1 MRAYHVLK
9 KDWRYTKLA
18 VVGDVNQSG
27 SIVLAATPPLKALG
41 IRKMARLYEIPKR
54 PDIIIVNPIM
64 HTYMKCS
71 TFITGLALQYVAPED
86 FHQSQY
92 PNFFH
97 WMTARETLTFMGQ
110 LSGLKKEELSKSIPK
125 NLEKVGLRGEE
136 NSKVGTFSGGMK
148 QRLGIAQALLHKPS
162 LIVMDEP
169 VSALDPI
176 GRRELL
182 NLIEEIKKD
191 TTILLSTHI
200 LSDAEEICERFVII
214 KDGTKIEDT
223 TITELLHRNSEN
235 KLIIEITDKDRKWID
250 VVKKLPYVKDVEV
263 IGLKVKVKVESIEVN
278 KNLLLQNALE
288 HKVDIVKFE
297 VSNDTLEEIFLKLV
311 VQK

>member
-1 MRAYHVLK
+1 MKLEIINITKSFKEKIAVNNFSLELKSGECVGLIGPNGAGKSTLIKMIVDMIDPNAGEVLLNGK
-9 KDWRYTKLA
+9 KISK
-18 VVGDVNQSG
+18 
-27 SIVLAATPPLKALG
+27 IK
-41 IRKMARLYEIPKR
+41 KEIGYLP
-54 PDIIIVNPIM
+54 
-64 HTYMKCS
+64 
-71 TFITGLALQYVAPED
+71 
-86 FHQSQY
+86 QY
-92 PNFFH
+92 PDFFN

-110 LSGLKKEELSKSIPK
+110 LSGVKKEVLANSIPEI
-125 NLEKVGLRGEE
+125 LTKVGLKAEE

-176 GRRELL
+176 GRREVL

-200 LSDAEEICERFVII
+200 LSDAEEICERFVIM

-223 TITELLHRNSEN
+223 KITDLLNRNSKN
-235 KLIIEITDKDRKWID
+235 KLIVEITAKDREWVNTI
-250 VVKKLPYVKDVEV
+250 KKLPYVKDIEV
-263 IGLKVKVKVESIEVN
+263 VGLKVKVKVESIEEN
-278 KNLLLQNALE
+278 KALLLQNALE

-297 VSNDTLEEIFLKLV
+297 MNNDTLEEIFLKLV

>member
-1 MRAYHVLK
+1 MKLEIRNV
-9 KDWRYTKLA
+9 TKSFKGKIA
-18 VVGDVNQSG
+18 VNTFSMELQSG
-27 SIVLAATPPLKALG
+27 ECVGLIGPNGAGKSTLIKV
-41 IRKMARLYEIPKR
+41 IS
-54 PDIIIVNPIM
+54 DIINPDVGEVLLNGIKISK
-64 HTYMKCS
+64 MKRE
-71 TFITGLALQYVAPED
+71 IGYLP
-86 FHQSQY
+86 QY

-97 WMTARETLTFMGQ
+97 WMTARETLMFMGQ
-110 LSGLKKEELSKSIPK
+110 LSGVKKEALSKSIPEI
-125 NLEKVGLRGEE
+125 LEKVGLGGKED
-136 NSKVGTFSGGMK
+136 SKVSTFSGGMK

-176 GRRELL
+176 GRREVL

-200 LSDAEEICERFVII
+200 LSDAEEICERFVMI

-235 KLIIEITDKDRKWID
+235 KLIIEITAKDREWID
-250 VVKKLPYVKDVEV
+250 VLKKLPYVKDVEA
-263 IGLKVKVKVESIEVN
+263 IGLKVKVKVESIEIN
-278 KNLLLQNALE
+278 KNMLLQNALE

-297 VSNDTLEEIFLKLV
+297 INNDTLEEIFLKLV

>member
-1 MRAYHVLK
+1 MKLEIINVTKSFKEKIAVNNFSLELK
-9 KDWRYTKLA
+9 SGEC
-18 VVGDVNQSG
+18 VGLIGPNGAGKSTL
-27 SIVLAATPPLKALG
+27 I
-41 IRKMARLYEIPKR
+41 KMIS
-54 PDIIIVNPIM
+54 DIIDPNAGEVLLDGKKISK
-64 HTYMKCS
+64 MKRE
-71 TFITGLALQYVAPED
+71 IGYLP
-86 FHQSQY
+86 QY
-92 PNFFH
+92 PNFFN

-110 LSGLKKEELSKSIPK
+110 LSGVKKEVLTNSITEI
-125 NLEKVGLRGEE
+125 LTKVGLEAEG

-176 GRRELL
+176 GRREVL

-200 LSDAEEICERFVII
+200 LSDAEEICERFVIM
-214 KDGTKIEDT
+214 KDGRKIEDT
-223 TITELLHRNSEN
+223 KITDLLNRNSEN
-235 KLIIEITDKDRKWID
+235 KLIVEITAKDRKWVDTI
-250 VVKKLPYVKDVEV
+250 KKLPYVKDIEV
-263 IGLKVKVKVESIEVN
+263 VGLKVKVKVENIEEN
-278 KNLLLQNALE
+278 KALLLQNALE

-297 VSNDTLEEIFLKLV
+297 MNNDTLEEIFLKLV

>member
-1 MRAYHVLK
+1 M
-9 KDWRYTKLA
+9 KLEIKNVIKSFKGKIA
-18 VVGDVNQSG
+18 VNNFSMELQAGECVGLIGPNGAGKSTLIKVIS
-27 SIVLAATPPLKALG
+27 
-41 IRKMARLYEIPKR
+41 
-54 PDIIIVNPIM
+54 DIIHPTAGEVLLNGIKISK
-64 HTYMKCS
+64 MKS
-71 TFITGLALQYVAPED
+71 EIGYLP
-86 FHQSQY
+86 QY

-110 LSGLKKEELSKSIPK
+110 LSGVKKEELSKSIPK
-125 NLEKVGLRGEE
+125 MLEKVGLKEEE
-136 NSKVGTFSGGMK
+136 NAKVSTFSGGMK

-176 GRRELL
+176 GRREVL
-182 NLIEEIKKD
+182 NLIKEIKKD

-235 KLIIEITDKDRKWID
+235 KLMIEITAKDQKWIEI
-250 VVKKLPYVKDVEV
+250 VKKLPYVKDVEV
-263 IGLKVKVKVESIEVN
+263 VGLKIKVKVESIEIN
-278 KNLLLQNALE
+278 KNMLLQNALE
-288 HKVDIVKFE
+288 QKVNIVKFE
-297 VSNDTLEEIFLKLV
+297 MSNDTLEEIFLNLV

>member
-1 MRAYHVLK
+1 MKLEIRNV
-9 KDWRYTKLA
+9 TKSFKGKIA
-18 VVGDVNQSG
+18 VNTFSMELQSG
-27 SIVLAATPPLKALG
+27 ECVGLIGPNGAGKSTLIKV
-41 IRKMARLYEIPKR
+41 IS
-54 PDIIIVNPIM
+54 DIINPDVGEVLLNGIKI
-64 HTYMKCS
+64 TKMKS
-71 TFITGLALQYVAPED
+71 EIGYLP
-86 FHQSQY
+86 QY

-125 NLEKVGLRGEE
+125 ILEKVGLKGEE
-136 NSKVGTFSGGMK
+136 NAKVSTFSGGMK

-176 GRRELL
+176 GRREVL

-200 LSDAEEICERFVII
+200 LSDAEEICERFVMI

-235 KLIIEITDKDRKWID
+235 KLMIEITAKDQKWIE

-263 IGLKVKVKVESIEVN
+263 VGLKIKVKVESIEIN
-278 KNLLLQNALE
+278 KNMLLQNALE

-297 VSNDTLEEIFLKLV
+297 MSNDTLEEIFLKLV

>member
-1 MRAYHVLK
+1 LKLEIINITKSFKEKIAVNNFSLELKSGECVGLIGPNGAGKSTLIKMIVDMIDPNAGEVLLNGK
-9 KDWRYTKLA
+9 KI
-18 VVGDVNQSG
+18 S
-27 SIVLAATPPLKALG
+27 
-41 IRKMARLYEIPKR
+41 KMKKEIGYLP
-54 PDIIIVNPIM
+54 
-64 HTYMKCS
+64 
-71 TFITGLALQYVAPED
+71 
-86 FHQSQY
+86 QY
-92 PNFFH
+92 PDFFN

-110 LSGLKKEELSKSIPK
+110 LSGVKKEVLANSIPEI
-125 NLEKVGLRGEE
+125 LTKVGLKAEE

-176 GRRELL
+176 GRREVL

-200 LSDAEEICERFVII
+200 LSDAEEICERFVIM

-223 TITELLHRNSEN
+223 KITDLLNRNSKN
-235 KLIIEITDKDRKWID
+235 KLIVEITAKDREWVDTI
-250 VVKKLPYVKDVEV
+250 KKLPYVKDIEV
-263 IGLKVKVKVESIEVN
+263 VGLKVKVKVESIEEN
-278 KNLLLQNALE
+278 KALLLQNALE

-297 VSNDTLEEIFLKLV
+297 MNNDTLEEIFLKLV
-311 VQK
+311 MQK

>member
-1 MRAYHVLK
+1 MKLEIRNV
-9 KDWRYTKLA
+9 TKSFKGKIA
-18 VVGDVNQSG
+18 VNTFSMELQSG
-27 SIVLAATPPLKALG
+27 ECVGLIGPNGAGKSTLIKV
-41 IRKMARLYEIPKR
+41 IS
-54 PDIIIVNPIM
+54 DIINPDVGEVLLNGIKISK
-64 HTYMKCS
+64 MKKE
-71 TFITGLALQYVAPED
+71 IGYLP
-86 FHQSQY
+86 QY

-97 WMTARETLTFMGQ
+97 WMTARETLMFMGQ
-110 LSGLKKEELSKSIPK
+110 LSGVKKEVLSKSIPEI
-125 NLEKVGLRGEE
+125 LEKVGLSGVEG
-136 NSKVGTFSGGMK
+136 SKVSTFSGGMK

-176 GRRELL
+176 GRREVL

-200 LSDAEEICERFVII
+200 LSDAEEICERFVMI

-235 KLIIEITDKDRKWID
+235 KLIIEITAKDRDWID
-250 VVKKLPYVKDVEV
+250 VVKNLPYVKDVEV
-263 IGLKVKVKVESIEVN
+263 IGLKVKVKVESIEIN
-278 KNLLLQNALE
+278 KNMLLQNALE

-297 VSNDTLEEIFLKLV
+297 MSNDTLEEIFLKLV

>member
-1 MRAYHVLK
+1 MELQAGECVGLIGPNGAGKSTLIKVISDITNPTAGEVL
-9 KDWRYTKLA
+9 L
-18 VVGDVNQSG
+18 N
-27 SIVLAATPPLKALG
+27 G
-41 IRKMARLYEIPKR
+41 IKISKMKSEIGYLP
-54 PDIIIVNPIM
+54 
-64 HTYMKCS
+64 
-71 TFITGLALQYVAPED
+71 
-86 FHQSQY
+86 QY

-125 NLEKVGLRGEE
+125 MLEKVGLKEEE
-136 NSKVGTFSGGMK
+136 NAKVSTFSGGMK

-176 GRRELL
+176 GRREVL
-182 NLIEEIKKD
+182 NLIKEIKKD

-223 TITELLHRNSEN
+223 TITELLHRNREN
-235 KLIIEITDKDRKWID
+235 KLIIEITAKDQNWIE
-250 VVKKLPYVKDVEV
+250 VVKKLPYVKNVEV
-263 IGLKVKVKVESIEVN
+263 VGLKIKVKVESIEIN
-278 KNLLLQNALE
+278 KNMLLQNALE
-288 HKVDIVKFE
+288 HKVDIVKFKM
-297 VSNDTLEEIFLKLV
+297 SNDTLEEIFLKLV
-311 VQK
+311 V

>member
-1 MRAYHVLK
+1 MKLEIKNVTKSFKGKIAVNNFSMELQAGECVGLIGPNGAGKSTLIKVISDITNPTAGEVL
-9 KDWRYTKLA
+9 L
-18 VVGDVNQSG
+18 N
-27 SIVLAATPPLKALG
+27 G
-41 IRKMARLYEIPKR
+41 IKISKMKSEIGYLP
-54 PDIIIVNPIM
+54 
-64 HTYMKCS
+64 
-71 TFITGLALQYVAPED
+71 
-86 FHQSQY
+86 QY

-97 WMTARETLTFMGQ
+97 WMTARETLMFMGQ
-110 LSGLKKEELSKSIPK
+110 LSGLNKVELSKSIPEI
-125 NLEKVGLRGEE
+125 LEKVGLKGEE
-136 NSKVGTFSGGMK
+136 NAKVSTFSGGMK

-176 GRRELL
+176 GRREVL

-223 TITELLHRNSEN
+223 TITELLHRNSKN
-235 KLIIEITDKDRKWID
+235 KLIIEITTKDQKWIE

-263 IGLKVKVKVESIEVN
+263 VGLKIKVKVESIEIN
-278 KNLLLQNALE
+278 KNMLLQNALE
-288 HKVDIVKFE
+288 HKVNIVKFE
-297 VSNDTLEEIFLKLV
+297 MSNDTLEEIFLKLV

>member
-1 MRAYHVLK
+1 MKLEIRNV
-9 KDWRYTKLA
+9 TKSFKGKIA
-18 VVGDVNQSG
+18 VNTFSMELQSG
-27 SIVLAATPPLKALG
+27 ECVGLIGPNGAGKSTLIKV
-41 IRKMARLYEIPKR
+41 IS
-54 PDIIIVNPIM
+54 DIINPDVGEVLLNGIKISK
-64 HTYMKCS
+64 MKRE
-71 TFITGLALQYVAPED
+71 IGYLP
-86 FHQSQY
+86 QY

-97 WMTARETLTFMGQ
+97 WMTARETLMFMGQ
-110 LSGLKKEELSKSIPK
+110 LSGVKKEVLSKSIPEI
-125 NLEKVGLRGEE
+125 LEKVGLSGEE
-136 NSKVGTFSGGMK
+136 DSKVSTFSGGMK
-148 QRLGIAQALLHKPS
+148 QRLGIAQALLHKPA

-176 GRRELL
+176 GRREVL

-200 LSDAEEICERFVII
+200 LSDAEEICERFVMI

-235 KLIIEITDKDRKWID
+235 KLIIEITAKDREWID
-250 VVKKLPYVKDVEV
+250 VVKNLHYVKDVEV
-263 IGLKVKVKVESIEVN
+263 VGLKVKVKVDSIEIN
-278 KNLLLQNALE
+278 KNMLLQNALE

-297 VSNDTLEEIFLKLV
+297 VNSDTLEEIFLKLV

>member
-1 MRAYHVLK
+1 MKLEIKNV
-9 KDWRYTKLA
+9 TKSFKGKIA
-18 VVGDVNQSG
+18 VNNFSMELQAGECVGLIGPNGAGKSTLIKVIS
-27 SIVLAATPPLKALG
+27 
-41 IRKMARLYEIPKR
+41 
-54 PDIIIVNPIM
+54 DIIHPTVGEVLLNGIKISK
-64 HTYMKCS
+64 MKS
-71 TFITGLALQYVAPED
+71 EIGYLP
-86 FHQSQY
+86 QY

-125 NLEKVGLRGEE
+125 MLEKVGLKGEE
-136 NSKVGTFSGGMK
+136 NAKVSTFSGGMK

-176 GRRELL
+176 GRREVL

-235 KLIIEITDKDRKWID
+235 KLMIEITAKDQKWIE

-263 IGLKVKVKVESIEVN
+263 VGLKIKVKVESIKIN
-278 KNLLLQNALE
+278 KNRLLQNALE

-297 VSNDTLEEIFLKLV
+297 MSNDTLEEIFLKLV

>member
-1 MRAYHVLK
+1 MKLEIKNVTKSFKGKIAVNNFSMELQAGECVGLIGPNGAGKSTLIKVISDITNPTAGEVL
-9 KDWRYTKLA
+9 L
-18 VVGDVNQSG
+18 N
-27 SIVLAATPPLKALG
+27 G
-41 IRKMARLYEIPKR
+41 IKISKMKSEIGYLP
-54 PDIIIVNPIM
+54 
-64 HTYMKCS
+64 
-71 TFITGLALQYVAPED
+71 
-86 FHQSQY
+86 QY

-125 NLEKVGLRGEE
+125 MLEKVGLKEEE
-136 NSKVGTFSGGMK
+136 NAKVSTFSGGMK

-176 GRRELL
+176 GRREVL
-182 NLIEEIKKD
+182 NLIKEIKKD

-223 TITELLHRNSEN
+223 TSTELLHRNREN
-235 KLIIEITDKDRKWID
+235 KLIIEITAKDQNWIE
-250 VVKKLPYVKDVEV
+250 VVKKLPYVKNVEV
-263 IGLKVKVKVESIEVN
+263 VGLKIKVKVESIEIN
-278 KNLLLQNALE
+278 KNMLLQNALE
-288 HKVDIVKFE
+288 HKVDIVKFKM
-297 VSNDTLEEIFLKLV
+297 SNDTLEEIFLKLV
-311 VQK
+311 V